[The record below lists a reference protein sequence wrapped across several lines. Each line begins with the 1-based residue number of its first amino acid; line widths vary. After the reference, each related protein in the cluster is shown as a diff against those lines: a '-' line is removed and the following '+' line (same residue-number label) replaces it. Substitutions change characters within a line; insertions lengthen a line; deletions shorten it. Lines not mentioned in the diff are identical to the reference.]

1 LVTARVS
8 QKLTKI
14 LDYPEGATIAS
25 VNGPTIPTAGAKG
38 RTQGP
43 SGQPGV
49 ASGQVQGN
57 VQGAAASG
65 QSLNEILASTLGLD
79 ASAFSQMVNGNFKIF
94 VGLIPNGFA

>member
-1 LVTARVS
+1 
-8 QKLTKI
+8 
-14 LDYPEGATIAS
+14 
-25 VNGPTIPTAGAKG
+25 
-38 RTQGP
+38 
-43 SGQPGV
+43 
-49 ASGQVQGN
+49 VQGN

>member
-1 LVTARVS
+1 MVTARVL

-43 SGQPGV
+43 SGQPG
-49 ASGQVQGN
+49 QVQGN

-79 ASAFSQMVNGNFKIF
+79 ASAFTQMVNGNFKIF
-94 VGLIPNGFA
+94 AGLIPNGFA